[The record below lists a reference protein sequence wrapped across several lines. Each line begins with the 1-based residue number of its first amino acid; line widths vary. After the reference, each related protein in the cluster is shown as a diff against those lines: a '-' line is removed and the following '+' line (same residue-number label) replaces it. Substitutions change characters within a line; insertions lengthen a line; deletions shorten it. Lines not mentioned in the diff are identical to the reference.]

1 MTETS
6 KTSPRLLSNLGI
18 CRKAGKLM
26 IGVPLVCE
34 GMRGTKDGKVC
45 LVLYANDCSP
55 NTLKKIRTKSEF
67 YSVETHMLPIDC
79 VTLGHAVGK
88 LSAIGA
94 VGVTDTSLCAMIK
107 KTLADSAAAESNN
120 IDQRKEP

>member
-1 MTETS
+1 MAETN
-6 KTSPRLLSNLGI
+6 KINQRLLSNLGL
-18 CRKAGKLM
+18 CRKAGKMM

-34 GMRGTKDGKVC
+34 GMRGTKDGRVS
-45 LVLYANDCSP
+45 LVLYANDCSE

-67 YSVETHMLPIDC
+67 YGVEAHMLPIDC

-94 VGVTDTSLCAMIK
+94 VGIIDPSLCAMIK

-120 IDQRKEP
+120 IDPRKEP